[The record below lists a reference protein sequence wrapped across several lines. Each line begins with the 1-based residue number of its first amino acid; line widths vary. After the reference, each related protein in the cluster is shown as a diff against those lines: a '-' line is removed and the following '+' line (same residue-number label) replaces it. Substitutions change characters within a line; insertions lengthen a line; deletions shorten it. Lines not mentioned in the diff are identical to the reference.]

1 MGRTHRMEST
11 FARLAEPLGYVPKED
26 ILYAVKAIVVTQREH
41 GRRDDRKYSRMKYLV
56 SSWGIEK
63 FKDVVE
69 QYYGKK
75 FEPSRELPEWEF
87 KSYLGWH
94 EQVLFTEKPYEK
106 FLHFQNLSG
115 GLMRQISY
123 YSQGD
128 GAWFCGLHV
137 DSGRVGGIMK
147 KTLREVIEKYKIDVR
162 ITPNQNIVLCDIK
175 TEWKRPITTV
185 LAQAGLLVS

>member
-26 ILYAVKAIVVTQREH
+26 ILYAVKAIVVTQREN

-94 EQVLFTEKPYEK
+94 EQVLLLKALRK
-106 FLHFQNLSG
+106 FIHFQNLSG
-115 GLMRQISY
+115 GLISNILL
-123 YSQGD
+123 
-128 GAWFCGLHV
+128 F
-137 DSGRVGGIMK
+137 SGRWCVVLWASRRQWSCWGYNEED
-147 KTLREVIEKYKIDVR
+147 TERSNREIQD
-162 ITPNQNIVLCDIK
+162 
-175 TEWKRPITTV
+175 
-185 LAQAGLLVS
+185 